1 MRPSSRVDMS
11 GLCDD
16 ADRGIPEFPAWD
28 SQINNYSKSSLS
40 AETGFWHVPI
50 RNSVYSNPF
59 SPTLLVNI
67 M

>member
-28 SQINNYSKSSLS
+28 SQINNYSKSSLRHNDFGYKKRLTS
-40 AETGFWHVPI
+40 FIAEG
-50 RNSVYSNPF
+50 
-59 SPTLLVNI
+59 
-67 M
+67 